1 MAIKGPSDLQKSPRH
16 QIWFKSSNKKAPT
29 HLPLLMSSLTFKET
43 ALYFEKCE
51 DDMKS
56 VMARVAGCVLRQP
69 VLERSHGVQ
78 FVQNGSSGRP
88 AVHAASYYYCRRIY
102 QLLKPRIDER
112 YRRSTDQKV
121 SRKKGL
127 AVAAFC
133 NAATEWS
140 VYRVAGDGRCMFRAL
155 VQGEKLGGERE
166 AICVLSSEEETVK
179 ADTLRGKIC
188 DELLLR
194 REDVEPFL
202 ESKIEDYVR
211 RMRMEGTWGGE
222 PELAMAAHV
231 LQRKVVVYMLK
242 SNVQGPLFL
251 EKISEYEPSVVQ
263 KTHDNTE
270 FNLPLSSSSSHDQRA
285 SDSVDNLEERLSR
298 PINLLYSGSCHYDA
312 LVLPSTL

>member
-1 MAIKGPSDLQKSPRH
+1 
-16 QIWFKSSNKKAPT
+16 
-29 HLPLLMSSLTFKET
+29 
-43 ALYFEKCE
+43 
-51 DDMKS
+51 MKS